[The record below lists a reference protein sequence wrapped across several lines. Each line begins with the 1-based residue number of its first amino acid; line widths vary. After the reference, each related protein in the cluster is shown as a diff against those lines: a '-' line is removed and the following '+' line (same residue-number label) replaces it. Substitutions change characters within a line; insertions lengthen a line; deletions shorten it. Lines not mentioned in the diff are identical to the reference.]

1 MSIMATKNENP
12 APFMAVLASRLPHQ
26 LIAYQFFQIRIFK
39 DYFHLNVA
47 NITNNFQIW
56 EYFIK

>member
-1 MSIMATKNENP
+1 MATKNENP

-47 NITNNFQIW
+47 NITNNSQIW